1 MSNSL
6 NNLGE
11 DMKKAGLFSSQHM
24 LLRTAL
30 YLNFALIATLLVE
43 GAGFEPAEAEA
54 SDLQSDGF
62 DRSPTP
68 PIELCIL

>member
-6 NNLGE
+6 TNLGE
-11 DMKKAGLFSSQHM
+11 DMKKAGLFNSQHM

-43 GAGFEPAEAEA
+43 GAGFEPAKPKRLIYSQMGLTAPQP
-54 SDLQSDGF
+54 L
-62 DRSPTP
+62 
-68 PIELCIL
+68 L

>member
-11 DMKKAGLFSSQHM
+11 DMKKAGLFNSQHM

-30 YLNFALIATLLVE
+30 YLNFALNATLLVE
-43 GAGFEPAEAEA
+43 GAGFEPAKPKRLIYSQMGLTAPQP
-54 SDLQSDGF
+54 L
-62 DRSPTP
+62 
-68 PIELCIL
+68 L